1 MSDSYQI
8 LLIEDNESDVEL
20 IQKELSSTDL
30 IFELNVIRSKQ
41 QLIKSIPY
49 TSPHLVISDYKLP
62 SLNGTEALNIVRRD
76 HPNIPFILI
85 SGFVGEEK
93 AVEAM
98 RQGASDYIF
107 KENLSRLVPAIKREL
122 SNYEIPKKGEHQKEQ
137 VYANLQERVKEQECI
152 YQISSLS
159 EQELSTA
166 ELLEQALQYLPGGWT
181 YPEITEAS
189 ISFSGE
195 TFKTD
200 NYSKTPWILESQKTS
215 KLTSD
220 TLTIRVVYLEEK
232 PDKDEGPFLFEE
244 RQLLDLVAELLV
256 LKIDQIHSERA
267 LRKKDKIIS
276 KAYDLAQI
284 GHWELDIHDK
294 SLSWSQ
300 EIKRLHEVSH
310 DYEPDLD
317 SAISFY
323 KEGKHR
329 QKIQRAVQKAI
340 DEGTPFDVELKIVT
354 AKNNERW
361 IRAVGE
367 AEFEDGQCVRI
378 YGSTQ
383 NINTRK
389 RSEEKL
395 KETEQRLREILENS
409 TNMFYRHNTNH
420 VLTYLSPQCE
430 DFLGYAAEEAKR
442 RWTEFATDHPTN
454 KQGFT
459 FTKNA
464 IETGESQPPFELQLK
479 KKNGEII
486 WVLVNEAPI
495 TEHGETVAIV
505 GSLTDITDQKN
516 YEDKL
521 EQLSL
526 VASKTTDIII
536 ITDKDENITWV
547 NNAFENET
555 GYALEEILGKKPSF
569 LQGPETNPQT
579 IKRISQKLDKL
590 ETVQE
595 VILNYAKNGQ
605 KYWLDMTID
614 PILDEKGKCTGFIAI
629 EKDVTA
635 EIERSRKLQESVERY
650 EIVSKATSDT
660 IWDHD
665 LRTNTIQYNQ
675 NIYSMFGYQKHE
687 VDEVSE
693 WWTNKIH
700 PSDQKNVQQKFEHI
714 LSSQY
719 QDRLQLE
726 YRFKTADDSYKYIF
740 DRAFIVRDNDSN
752 PIRIIGAM
760 QDITNFKERQQRSR
774 KFQEVISNL
783 ATNRSLQKMEILDG
797 VNHILEA
804 SAKALNVER
813 VNLWLLEGNKL
824 RCVCSY
830 ENGQYNAMRGE
841 ILTQKQSPT
850 YFRYINEK
858 RIIAA
863 ENPAEHEAFTELTD
877 SYLKSNNI
885 QSILDTSVLSY
896 GSTQAVVCHE
906 SISNKRDWESDE
918 ISFAGS
924 ITDQIAQLMA
934 SQEKKKRDQEIRE
947 SLKEKETLL
956 AEVHH
961 RVKNNL
967 AVVSGMMQLQAYD
980 ESNKALKDKLFDS
993 VTRIQ
998 TMAAIHELLYQSNS
1012 FSNLRLDENIERLI
1026 DNIFETFQSKA
1037 SVSLDL
1043 TLEPLP
1049 LNVNQAIPCSL
1060 IVNEVTTNALKH
1072 AFDEEKQGKLTVFLS
1087 EKENQINLKI
1097 SDNGRGLPS
1106 DFDKLVEQGSLGFKL
1121 IDTLS
1126 SQLEGSY
1133 EFKSDGT
1140 GTQFSL
1146 TFNRAEI
1153 KGIGSAHLD

>member
-1 MSDSYQI
+1 MDGSYRI
-8 LLIEDNESDVEL
+8 LLLEDNESDVEL
-20 IQKELSSTDL
+20 IQKELANADL
-30 IFELNVIRSKQ
+30 YFELNVIHSKQ
-41 QLIKSIPY
+41 QLINSFAGAF
-49 TSPHLVISDYKLP
+49 PHLVISDYKLP
-62 SLNGTEALNIVRRD
+62 SLNGTEALKIVRRND
-76 HPNIPFILI
+76 PNIPFILI
-85 SGFVGEEK
+85 SGFIGEQK

-98 RQGASDYIF
+98 RQGASDYIL
-107 KENLSRLVPAIKREL
+107 KENLSRLIPVVKREL
-122 SNYEIPKKGEHQKEQ
+122 SNYESQKKLEYQKEQ
-137 VYANLQERVKEQECI
+137 VYASLQERVKEQECI
-152 YQISSLS
+152 YQISSLN
-159 EQELSTA
+159 EQELSTH
-166 ELLEQALQYLPGGWT
+166 ELLKKALYYLPGGWT
-181 YPEITEAS
+181 YPELTEIS
-189 ISFSGE
+189 ISFDGE
-195 TFKTD
+195 TFQTD
-200 NYSKTPWILESQKTS
+200 NYTATPWILVSEKPSR
-215 KLTSD
+215 LTSN
-220 TLTIRVVYLEEK
+220 TLTVKVVYLEKK
-232 PDKDEGPFLFEE
+232 PDKDEGPFLYEE
-244 RQLLDLVAELLV
+244 RQLLDLVTDLLI
-256 LKIDQIHSERA
+256 LKIDQIHSERE
-267 LRKKDKIIS
+267 LQKKDKIIN
-276 KAYDLAQI
+276 KAYDLAKI
-284 GHWELDIHDK
+284 GHWELDLRDE
-294 SLSWSQ
+294 SLSWSR
-300 EIKRLHEVSH
+300 EIKRLHEVSI
-310 DYEPDLD
+310 DYNPDLD
-317 SAISFY
+317 LAISFY
-323 KEGKHR
+323 KEGNHR
-329 QKIQRAVQKAI
+329 NKIQHAVQKAI
-340 DEGTPFDVELKIVT
+340 DGGSPFDVELKIVT

-367 AEFEDGQCVRI
+367 AEFEGGQCIRI

-383 NINTRK
+383 DITTRK
-389 RSEEKL
+389 QSEEKL

-409 TNMFYRHNTNH
+409 TNMFYRHDTNH
-420 VLTYLSPQCE
+420 VLTYLSPQCK
-430 DFLGYAAEEAKR
+430 DFLGYTAEEAKR
-442 RWTEFATDHPTN
+442 RWTEFTTDHPTN
-454 KQGFT
+454 NQGFT
-459 FTKNA
+459 YTKNA

-495 TEHGETVAIV
+495 TEDGETVAIV

-536 ITDKDENITWV
+536 ITDADQNITWV
-547 NNAFENET
+547 NSAFQNET
-555 GYALEEILGKKPSF
+555 GYSLEEIVGKKPSF
-569 LQGPETNPQT
+569 LQGPKTNPQT
-579 IKRISQKLDKL
+579 VKRIAQKLDKL

-595 VILNYAKNGQ
+595 VILNYSKTGR

-614 PILDEKGKCTGFIAI
+614 PILDEKGKCTGFIAV

-635 EIERSRKLQESVERY
+635 EIERSKKLQENVERY

-693 WWTNKIH
+693 WWKNKIH
-700 PSDQKNVQQKFEHI
+700 PSDQKKVQQKFGYV

-760 QDITNFKERQQRSR
+760 QDITNFKERQQRSS

-783 ATNRSLQKMEILDG
+783 ATNRSLQNMDILDALG
-797 VNHILEA
+797 QVLKS
-804 SAKALNVER
+804 SAKTLDVER
-813 VNLWLLEGNKL
+813 VNMWLLEDDKI

-830 ENGQYNAMRGE
+830 EEGKENAMRGE
-841 ILTQKQSPT
+841 ILQKEQCPT
-850 YFRYINEK
+850 YFKYINEN

-863 ENPAEHEAFTELTD
+863 EHPTRHEAFSEISE
-877 SYLKSNNI
+877 SYLKPNNI

-906 SISNKRDWESDE
+906 SISQKRSWESDE
-918 ISFAGS
+918 ISFTGS

-934 SQEKKKRDQEIRE
+934 YQEKKERDQEILE

-980 ESNKALKDKLFDS
+980 ESNEALRDKLFDS

-1012 FSNLRLDENIERLI
+1012 FSNLQLDENIERLI

-1037 SVSLDL
+1037 AVSLDL

-1106 DFDKLVEQGSLGFKL
+1106 DFEKLVEQGSLGFKL

-1133 EFKSDGT
+1133 EFKSDRK